1 LRYLLLAL
9 LLLLVG
15 LQYRLWFAEGGR
27 LELARL
33 KDQSVEYER
42 ENARLRERNAELTRQ
57 VLDLKSGQVVLE
69 QRAREELGLTGE
81 DEIYYQFVSP
91 EEAQRLQRSPAMD
104 EAALGD
110 ADAGPGAADEAPG
123 DSAGGMPPPENETP

>member
-1 LRYLLLAL
+1 MRYLLLAL
-9 LLLLVG
+9 LLLLIG

-33 KDQSVEYER
+33 KEQSVEYER

-69 QRAREELGLTGE
+69 QRAREELGLTREGE
-81 DEIYYQFVSP
+81 IFYQFVSP
-91 EEAQRLQRSPAMD
+91 EEAQRLQRAAASDRAAGGDVSEGTAPTD
-104 EAALGD
+104 EVP
-110 ADAGPGAADEAPG
+110 PGAVGAAPR
-123 DSAGGMPPPENETP
+123 ENGTP

>member
-1 LRYLLLAL
+1 MRWLLLVL
-9 LLLLVG
+9 LLLFAG

-33 KDQSVEYER
+33 ERQAEDFRR
-42 ENARLRERNAELTRQ
+42 ENARLRERNAQLTQQ

-81 DEIYYQFVSP
+81 DEIFYQIVDP
-91 EEAQRLQRSPAMD
+91 ED
-104 EAALGD
+104 
-110 ADAGPGAADEAPG
+110 
-123 DSAGGMPPPENETP
+123 MPPRPAQSAEP